1 MMETSGLS
9 NWLTSLLKPMPAPA
23 PAPSA
28 PAPAFEHAP
37 VAEAALTAAPGPH
50 PNLVALY
57 DRARAREAAL
67 VQERLAMEPKVM
79 AAFGMLGALL
89 IGTAIAGNHLVWG
102 LTQWHSPWHVALV
115 AIPNVVAVGL
125 LVRGAMG
132 ARRVIDGL
140 LAERKFPFAAQAGL
154 SDPLACVDKDPD
166 GWLTA
171 LIQDVHAAN
180 NAHDL
185 SLKKQ
190 QERFAQLVR
199 LLTRLALVLAVQTGY
214 NAVWQQAAQAAP
226 KPGQPNVG
234 VTPAP
239 IRAVPTPSPVAPT
252 PSPTATATAPAT
264 GVSPTAASTLR
275 PAGVASAPA
284 VRVRRVLPTTA
295 PRLAATAQPA
305 ATPTPLPTETVKPI
319 VVPSPKGPRKGPEGP
334 EPLRVPLPAAKPA
347 VPTTAPVAPEKKP
360 AVAPAQSA
368 APATAPNGL

>member
-9 NWLTSLLKPMPAPA
+9 SWLTSLLKPSPAPA
-23 PAPSA
+23 PMPSA
-28 PAPAFEHAP
+28 PAPAVEHAP
-37 VAEAALTAAPGPH
+37 VADSALPPAPGPH

-89 IGTAIAGNHLVWG
+89 IGTAIAGNHLLWG
-102 LTQWHSPWHVALV
+102 VTQWHSPWHVALV

-125 LVRGAMG
+125 LVRGAMA
-132 ARRVIDGL
+132 ARRAIDGL

-154 SDPLACVDKDPD
+154 SDPLGCVDKDPD

-226 KPGQPNVG
+226 KPGQPDAG

-239 IRAVPTPSPVAPT
+239 VRAVPTPSPVAPT
-252 PSPTATATAPAT
+252 PSPAATPTA
-264 GVSPTAASTLR
+264 SPTLH

-284 VRVRRVLPTTA
+284 VRVRRALPTIA
-295 PRLAATAQPA
+295 PRQAAPAQPA
-305 ATPTPLPTETVKPI
+305 ATPTPLPVTTAQPTVA
-319 VVPSPKGPRKGPEGP
+319 PSPSVRP
-334 EPLRVPLPAAKPA
+334 VA
-347 VPTTAPVAPEKKP
+347 PTAAPVAPEKKP
-360 AVAPAQSA
+360 APTEKKPA
-368 APATAPNGL
+368 APATPVPTTASTAAPNGL

>member
-9 NWLTSLLKPMPAPA
+9 SWLTSLLKPTPAPA
-23 PAPSA
+23 PMPST
-28 PAPAFEHAP
+28 PAPVVEHAP
-37 VAEAALTAAPGPH
+37 VSEAALPAAPGPH

-125 LVRGAMG
+125 LVKGAVA
-132 ARRVIDGL
+132 ARRAIDGL

-154 SDPLACVDKDPD
+154 SDPLGCVDKDPD

-214 NAVWQQAAQAAP
+214 NAVWQQTAQAAP
-226 KPGQPNVG
+226 KPGQPNAG

-239 IRAVPTPSPVAPT
+239 VRAVPTPSPLVPT
-252 PSPTATATAPAT
+252 PSAAATPTVAPA
-264 GVSPTAASTLR
+264 LH
-275 PAGVASAPA
+275 PAGLASAPP
-284 VRVRRVLPTTA
+284 VRVRRVAPTIA
-295 PRLAATAQPA
+295 PRQAAPAQPA
-305 ATPTPLPTETVKPI
+305 ATPTPLPIETAKPI
-319 VVPSPKGPRKGPEGP
+319 VAPSP
-334 EPLRVPLPAAKPA
+334 VVKPA
-347 VPTTAPVAPEKKP
+347 VPTAAPVVPEKKPTAAPEKKP
-360 AVAPAQSA
+360 APPVQPPAPAA
-368 APATAPNGL
+368 APSTL

>member
-1 MMETSGLS
+1 M
-9 NWLTSLLKPMPAPA
+9 
-23 PAPSA
+23 PSA
-28 PAPAFEHAP
+28 PAPAVEHAP
-37 VAEAALTAAPGPH
+37 VADSALPAAPGPH

-125 LVRGAMG
+125 LVKGAMA
-132 ARRVIDGL
+132 ARRAIDGL

-154 SDPLACVDKDPD
+154 SDPLGCVDKDPD

-214 NAVWQQAAQAAP
+214 NAVWQQAALAAP
-226 KPGQPNVG
+226 KPGQPVTG

-252 PSPTATATAPAT
+252 PSPTATATA
-264 GVSPTAASTLR
+264 SPL

-284 VRVRRVLPTTA
+284 VRVRRALPTIA
-295 PRLAATAQPA
+295 PRQAAPAQPA
-305 ATPTPLPTETVKPI
+305 ATPTPLPLETAKPI
-319 VVPSPKGPRKGPEGP
+319 VAPSP
-334 EPLRVPLPAAKPA
+334 VVKPT
-347 VPTTAPVAPEKKP
+347 VPTAAPVAPEKKP
-360 AVAPAQSA
+360 TAAPEKKPAPPVQTPAPAA
-368 APATAPNGL
+368 APSTL